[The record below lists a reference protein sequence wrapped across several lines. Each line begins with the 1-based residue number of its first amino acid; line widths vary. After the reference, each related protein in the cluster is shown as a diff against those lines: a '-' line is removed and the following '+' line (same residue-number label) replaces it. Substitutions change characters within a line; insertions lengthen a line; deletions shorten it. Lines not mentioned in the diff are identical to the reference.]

1 LNRYYSFVIY
11 IFYISFSFINLTAD
25 ELDLSDKFV
34 ELRDSNLDCNSESY
48 DFISSDEE
56 LKNYFEVSLDSS
68 VQMGRSILFYYCNK
82 NDDKNFFIENS
93 KEILLDTNSETPQTY
108 LINLAEAFRHSSLI
122 KNRNDLNY
130 QIYNQL
136 LVFQKNINSDLVES
150 ESWANILYFMAMYI
164 QLFEN
169 SSWLDEYSGSIADHE
184 KRAYSYFSSLEKVV
198 LDNISDKLKTSSLE
212 NLAIVL
218 LEIRALKLD
227 LMSNYASL
235 KDINSE
241 RQAFLKI
248 YLNNVNEGII
258 IYREFKNLMGGSLFN
273 NNDYGIIQIELT
285 PDQIFYFSEV
295 LTTQLKTVSSP
306 KAKNLEKYKLTLGEI
321 IIKNFSLD
329 PREAISNLTSLDS
342 LEVNYCP
349 LMNELFLIN
358 NEDFEDYIVN
368 SKLEFFK
375 YVCSKDSKY
384 LINSV
389 ENISILQSFPDLY
402 NAPDFDFMTPYLS
415 IVGIMNVLINPISE
429 IEPSELKVILDKLL
443 SINYFIGKNIIG
455 EEFGPEAIQIYFAL
469 IAEVIT
475 DNDIELNNA
484 SLSKYTALENLIN
497 ENRFDPLDLLN
508 QIKNDPDYFSKSNVL
523 ENYKILAGISGFIQQ
538 NSVGELA
545 GFNEPTTSISENL
558 SQQSTESIEVQNFF
572 NSLEL
577 INYLV
582 DYLLKLE
589 NLPDKSNQFILN
601 NPSYETWKI
610 FKELITLEGLLSYIL
625 INAQHLEFNEYQEK
639 ARVRLAQIIQHRPH
653 SLALSKFKK
662 KLISSI
668 DDVELKDSLIKY
680 DRWQRLYGILNEVN
694 MIASGD
700 ELSLAGGET
709 QRIKLLYETEIM
721 DAQGIIFDN
730 QNSDAFKALVD
741 FSIGYP
747 PDLMENLQDDEILI
761 SFISGSSSSLIYYI
775 SNKGLYAFPVNAGIG
790 MLEIYSNIIIEGF
803 SEPNDLI
810 NTKSIFQFRD
820 LIFDS
825 LELIDQQNN
834 FKHIYFVGGES
845 VTNIPI
851 HALYLKEGMY
861 AIEKYTFNYLSS
873 EKLLANLETNF
884 ISSNQSFIGFG
895 NPTLGKNKLIDSIE
909 SLFSKRGKFFINKIS
924 DLNPLPETEKELIN
938 VSKYFKK
945 SKLFLEG
952 DASES
957 NLTNDE
963 VIEAD
968 VIAFATHAVK
978 GANKSFNDRGLVLT
992 PKSKI
997 NNYEDDGFL
1006 SSFEIKLMNL
1016 TSNPA
1021 IILTACNTIQSPYF
1035 QAEPFSGIAGSFL
1048 EAGAS
1053 GVLLSLW
1060 NLDSLSA
1067 KEFNESLFQN
1077 TGNEKFEIRDS
1088 LQASMISMIQSEN
1101 YWHPHYWAPYVYLGR

>member
-1 LNRYYSFVIY
+1 MNRYYSCVIAV
-11 IFYISFSFINLTAD
+11 FSISFSCIHLSAD
-25 ELDLSDKFV
+25 ELNLSEKFV
-34 ELRDSNLDCNSESY
+34 ELRDNNLDCNKESY
-48 DFISSDEE
+48 DFINSDEE

-68 VQMGRSILFYYCNK
+68 VKMGRSILLYYCNK

-93 KEILLDTNSETPQTY
+93 KEIFSNFNSETPQTY
-108 LINLAEAFRHSSLI
+108 FINLAEAFTHSSLI

-136 LVFQKNINSDLVES
+136 LIFQKNINSDLVES
-150 ESWANILYFMAMYI
+150 ESWSNILYFMAMYI
-164 QLFEN
+164 QLFGD
-169 SSWLDEYSGSIADHE
+169 SSWSDEYSGSIADHE
-184 KRAYSYFSSLEKVV
+184 KRTHAYFSSLERVI

-212 NLAIVL
+212 NLAGVL

-258 IYREFKNLMGGSLFN
+258 DYREFKNLMDDSLFN
-273 NNDYGIIQIELT
+273 NNDYGIVQIELT
-285 PDQIFYFSEV
+285 PYQIFYITDL
-295 LTTQLKTVSSP
+295 LTTQLKTVSSY

-329 PREAISNLTSLDS
+329 PREAILNLTSLDS

-358 NEDFEDYIVN
+358 NEDFEDYILN

-375 YVCSKDSKY
+375 YVCSKDYKY
-384 LINSV
+384 LINSI
-389 ENISILQSFPDLY
+389 ENISILQRLPDLY
-402 NAPDFDFMTPYLS
+402 NSPDFDFMSSYLS
-415 IVGIMNVLINPISE
+415 IIGIINILMNPISK
-429 IEPSELKVILDKLL
+429 IEPSELKVILDKIVP
-443 SINYFIGKNIIG
+443 INYFVAKNIIG
-455 EEFGPEAIQIYFAL
+455 EEFGPEATQIFFTL
-469 IAEVIT
+469 ITEVIT
-475 DNDIELNNA
+475 DNEIELSNA
-484 SLSKYTALENLIN
+484 SLSKYIALENLIN
-497 ENRFDPLDLLN
+497 ENQFDPLDTLN

-523 ENYKILAGISGFIQQ
+523 ENYKILAGISGIIQQ
-538 NSVGELA
+538 NLVGQLA
-545 GFNEPTTSISENL
+545 GFNEPTFSISENL
-558 SQQSTESIEVQNFF
+558 SSQSIESMEVQKFF
-572 NSLEL
+572 NSLKL

-582 DYLLKLE
+582 DYLLQLD
-589 NLPDKSNQFILN
+589 NLPDNSNQFILN

-625 INAQHLEFNEYQEK
+625 INAQHLEFSEYQEK
-639 ARVRLAQIIQHRPH
+639 ARVRLAQTIQHRPH

-668 DDVELKDSLIKY
+668 DDVELKDSLIEY

-700 ELSLAGGET
+700 ELSLAGGEA

-721 DAQGIIFDN
+721 DAQEIIFDN
-730 QNSDAFKALVD
+730 QNSDAFKALVS

-747 PDLMENLQDDEILI
+747 PDLMDNLKDDEILI
-761 SFISGSSSSLIYYI
+761 SFISGSSSSLVYYI
-775 SNKGLYAFPVNAGIG
+775 SNKDVYAFPVNAGIG
-790 MLEIYSNIIIEGF
+790 MLEIYSKYIIEGF
-803 SEPNDLI
+803 SEPNDKI
-810 NTKSIFQFRD
+810 NTKAIFELRD

-845 VTNIPI
+845 LTNIPI
-851 HALYLKEGMY
+851 HAFYLRDGMY

-873 EKLLANLETNF
+873 EKLLTNLETNF

-895 NPTLGKNKLIDSIE
+895 NPALGQNKLIDSIE
-909 SLFSKRGKFFINKIS
+909 SLFSKRGEFFVNKIS

-938 VSKYFKK
+938 VSKHFKK
-945 SKLFLEG
+945 SKLFLEA
-952 DASES
+952 DALES
-957 NLTNDE
+957 NLMDDE
-963 VIEAD
+963 VTEAD

-978 GANKSFNDRGLVLT
+978 GANKSFNDRGLVMT

-1035 QAEPFSGIAGSFL
+1035 QAEPFSGIAGSFM

-1077 TGNEKFEIRDS
+1077 TENEKFEIRDS